1 MTAKVLHID
10 RQAIKIAV
18 GDSTGAKTN
27 STGVGKMETHQ
38 AGKTCK
44 SSALCNAIEAN
55 RKLALIAKELQRQ
68 DPWLSFNEAFA
79 KARAIR

>member
-18 GDSTGAKTN
+18 GDFTGAKTN
-27 STGVGKMETHQ
+27 STGVGKMKLTKDQETHQ
-38 AGKTCK
+38 
-44 SSALCNAIEAN
+44 IEAN

>member
-1 MTAKVLHID
+1 MTAKVLYID

-18 GDSTGAKTN
+18 GDSTGAKTKN
-27 STGVGKMETHQ
+27 STGVGQMKLTKDQETHQ
-38 AGKTCK
+38 
-44 SSALCNAIEAN
+44 IEAN